1 MPKIKTKRKDTFI
14 DMAPMVDLAFLLIT
28 FFMLIIQ
35 FAPEEAITVTT
46 PASVDKTEVQVDAPD
61 AKADSLTSEV
71 LAISADKQGRVF
83 IGIQIAG
90 NDTIR
95 AMWLENLISETP
107 ALAKAMQEQ
116 PNLRREFVLQP
127 QIGVSVKELPS
138 FLGKKVRERKEII
151 ESPDFEGI
159 PMDTSDNQLGKYVKT
174 ARLAYLQYSTDQ
186 GDPSLIDVIVKADV
200 ETPYPV
206 IRDII
211 NTLRKQRVNRF
222 HLVTNKEDFPSDF
235 KKYKAYGIDEIKEA
249 REASAAKKGGEED
262 AEN

>member
-35 FAPEEAITVTT
+35 FAPEEAVTVQT
-46 PASVDKTEVQVDAPD
+46 PGSVDKTEVQTAES
-61 AKADSLTSEV
+61 AKVDSLSPEV
-71 LAISADKQGRVF
+71 LAISADKEGRVF
-83 IGIQIAG
+83 VGIQIAG
-90 NDTIR
+90 EDTVR
-95 AMWLENLISETP
+95 AMWLDNLMAESP
-107 ALAKAMQEQ
+107 ALAKSMGQN
-116 PNLRREFVLQP
+116 PKLRREFVLQP
-127 QIGVSVKELPS
+127 QVGVSVKELPS
-138 FLGKKVRERKEII
+138 FLGKKVAERKEILA
-151 ESPDFEGI
+151 SPDFKGI

-186 GDPSLIDVIVKADV
+186 GSPSLIDVKVKADV

-222 HLVTNKEDFPSDF
+222 HLVTSKEDFPGDY
-235 KKYKAYGIDEIKEA
+235 KKYQAPGIDEIK
-249 REASAAKKGGEED
+249 AAQAENAAAGGGDD
-262 AEN
+262 AEE